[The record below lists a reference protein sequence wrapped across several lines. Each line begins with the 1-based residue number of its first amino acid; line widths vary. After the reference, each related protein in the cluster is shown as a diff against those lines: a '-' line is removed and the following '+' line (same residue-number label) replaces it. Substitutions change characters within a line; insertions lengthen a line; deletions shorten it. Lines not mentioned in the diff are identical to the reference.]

1 MSFFTA
7 LFGGGKPAPPAE
19 DLLKDWKKKI
29 NREKT
34 SIDRDITKAERGIK
48 EALSECKALAKK
60 RQPEAVKMH
69 AKQVR
74 LTAATLLY
82 VSHARLSVAATS
94 QRIEAPCTLTR
105 SPPPLP
111 LHTPSPHR
119 WSWRARRWAA
129 CTTSRR
135 T

>member
-7 LFGGGKPAPPAE
+7 LFGGGKPAPPPE

-74 LTAATLLY
+74 LTAATLL
-82 VSHARLSVAATS
+82 SDKCARLSVAATS
-94 QRIEAPCTLTR
+94 QRIRRPVHAHTLTA
-105 SPPPLP
+105 PLP

-119 WSWRARRWAA
+119 WSWRARRWAV

-135 T
+135 N